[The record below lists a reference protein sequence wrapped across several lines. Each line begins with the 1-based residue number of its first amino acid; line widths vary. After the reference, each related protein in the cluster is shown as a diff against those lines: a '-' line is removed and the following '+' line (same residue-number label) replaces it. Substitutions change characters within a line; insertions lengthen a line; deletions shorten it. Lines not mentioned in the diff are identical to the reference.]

1 MPKLSN
7 IIHMVSS
14 SNRSGRISFTDKIG
28 VQPSM
33 GLRINFQDMLEYKK
47 VYDYITESWVL
58 RPFETDPSRV
68 EYSVPGEAK
77 LRAIGM
83 YKGMK
88 AKSWNELTPE
98 EQALFLRDDEDIT
111 SS

>member
-1 MPKLSN
+1 
-7 IIHMVSS
+7 
-14 SNRSGRISFTDKIG
+14 
-28 VQPSM
+28 
-33 GLRINFQDMLEYKK
+33 MLLYGN
-47 VYDYITESWVL
+47 VFDFITGSWVL
-58 RPFETDPSRV
+58 RPFDTDPSRV

-88 AKSWNELTPE
+88 AKSWNELTQE
-98 EQALFLRDDEDIT
+98 EQALFLRDNEDIT

>member
-1 MPKLSN
+1 
-7 IIHMVSS
+7 
-14 SNRSGRISFTDKIG
+14 
-28 VQPSM
+28 
-33 GLRINFQDMLEYKK
+33 MLIYKK
-47 VYDYITESWVL
+47 VFDLITKSWVI
-58 RPFETDPSRV
+58 RPFDTDPSRV

-98 EQALFLRDDEDIT
+98 EQALFLDDDKE
-111 SS
+111 

>member
-1 MPKLSN
+1 
-7 IIHMVSS
+7 
-14 SNRSGRISFTDKIG
+14 
-28 VQPSM
+28 
-33 GLRINFQDMLEYKK
+33 MLIYKK
-47 VYDYITESWVL
+47 VFDLITKTWVTL
-58 RPFETDPSRV
+58 PFDTDPSRV

-77 LRAIGM
+77 LKAIGM

-88 AKSWNELTPE
+88 TKSWNELTPE

>member
-1 MPKLSN
+1 
-7 IIHMVSS
+7 
-14 SNRSGRISFTDKIG
+14 
-28 VQPSM
+28 
-33 GLRINFQDMLEYKK
+33 MLIYGN
-47 VYDYITESWVL
+47 VFDFITGSWVL
-58 RPFETDPSRV
+58 RPFDTDPDRV
-68 EYSVPGEAK
+68 EYSVPDEAK